1 MFAIELFAAVFLIL
15 VITSLILNLWIY
27 RSVVTPLNKLK
38 LATHNIQAGN
48 FDFEMPNV
56 PKNEIGD
63 VCRDFEEMRVILK
76 QSSEDKIRSD
86 MEEKELIRNI
96 SHDLKTPLTAIK
108 GYVEGIQDGIADTP
122 QKQEKYLRTIANKV
136 NDMDK
141 LIDELTIYSK
151 LDTNRVPYSFAK
163 IPIKG
168 YFDDCCEEIKI
179 DLEAQGIDLDYRC
192 YAGDDVF
199 IVADAEQLKRVINN
213 IVSNSVKYRDESR
226 KEKIT
231 IAVYDEGDYVHI
243 LLADNG
249 KGIGARELPRI
260 FERFYRTDSSRN
272 SRQGGSGI
280 GLAIV
285 KKIIEDHKGKIWAE
299 SVEGEGT
306 AMHINLLKYKDN
318 SHYCIED
325 KSGKKECKGTQ
336 IKCNTEM

>member
-192 YAGDDVF
+192 YAGDVVF

-260 FERFYRTDSSRN
+260 FERFYRVDKGRSRK
-272 SRQGGSGI
+272 QGGT
-280 GLAIV
+280 GLGLSIV
-285 KKIIEDHKGKIWAE
+285 K
-299 SVEGEGT
+299 
-306 AMHINLLKYKDN
+306 HIVNFYHGSIHVASQL
-318 SHYCIED
+318 E
-325 KSGKKECKGTQ
+325 KGTEFTVT
-336 IKCNTEM
+336 IPLKWE

>member
-1 MFAIELFAAVFLIL
+1 M
-15 VITSLILNLWIY
+15 
-27 RSVVTPLNKLK
+27 TPLNKLK

-151 LDTNRVPYSFAK
+151 LDTNRA
-163 IPIKG
+163 
-168 YFDDCCEEIKI
+168 
-179 DLEAQGIDLDYRC
+179 
-192 YAGDDVF
+192 VF
-199 IVADAEQLKRVINN
+199 LCK
-213 IVSNSVKYRDESR
+213 
-226 KEKIT
+226 
-231 IAVYDEGDYVHI
+231 
-243 LLADNG
+243 
-249 KGIGARELPRI
+249 
-260 FERFYRTDSSRN
+260 DS
-272 SRQGGSGI
+272 
-280 GLAIV
+280 
-285 KKIIEDHKGKIWAE
+285 D
-299 SVEGEGT
+299 
-306 AMHINLLKYKDN
+306 
-318 SHYCIED
+318 
-325 KSGKKECKGTQ
+325 
-336 IKCNTEM
+336 